1 MGQEE
6 DIIALY
12 ETFWLSGVLA
22 ITKPLTRASV
32 QILDLIP
39 KNKTQ
44 LVEAL
49 KLK

>member
-6 DIIALY
+6 DTIDLY

-32 QILDLIP
+32 QILDLIS
-39 KNKTQ
+39 KNKTHPM
-44 LVEAL
+44 VTL